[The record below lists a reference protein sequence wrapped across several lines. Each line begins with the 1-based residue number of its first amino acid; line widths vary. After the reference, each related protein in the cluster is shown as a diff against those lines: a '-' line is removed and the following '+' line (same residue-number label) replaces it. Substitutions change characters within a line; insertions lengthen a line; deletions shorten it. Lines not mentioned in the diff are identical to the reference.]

1 MAMDKVLLEVLNNRF
16 TGIVEEMG
24 YIIHRASFTV
34 FVKETW
40 DFDSALVTTDG
51 EIFCYPR
58 NIGVTNMLGMHM
70 DDAIRCIP
78 DYEPGDVIV
87 TNDPHKTRGMC
98 THLPDIMMFKP
109 LFAGGRLL
117 AFAWCFI
124 HSSDVGGLVPGSISP
139 TAFDQFQEGLSIPPT
154 KLFKAGA
161 LNQELLDLILAN
173 CRIPEQN
180 WGDMKA
186 LVAALSV
193 CERRMGDVLA
203 RYGEAAIRSA
213 IPDLIE
219 YGERRA
225 RQIFEAVPDGEY
237 EFWDYVEGY
246 LFSRYHVRVKVRV
259 EVRGSDVHLDFTGTD
274 PQLRAALNI
283 TSYGKPNQWL
293 VLGIV
298 NYLRTTEKSLPLNRG
313 ILRPVRVTVP
323 PGSLLNPLPFV
334 ATGVRHATGY
344 RVSDAV
350 LGALSQAVPGQ
361 IPAAGAGQV
370 AIVLLSHL
378 DPETGQYRV
387 NVLQPM
393 QGGCGGRPSRDGIDG
408 VNFSAGSLR
417 NVPTESIELEAPVF
431 VRRYMLADDVAP
443 GQHRGGAGVVFDF
456 QVNAPNTIITARGM
470 ERFNVR
476 PWGRKGGA
484 PGALGQTVVNPGT
497 REERVIG
504 KIDVLKLEP
513 GDTVRIVSPGGGGY
527 GDPFDRDPELV
538 RRDVANGFVTP
549 DEAAERYGVVLG
561 DGAVDAGQ
569 TRRRRTRRASVAAEF
584 GFGAE
589 RDAYERRLPPAV
601 QDAVATELLAHP
613 GSHRHFLKE
622 QLYTALE
629 ANGPMDLD
637 PVALRERVRAILKS
651 IELEAT
657 ALRRAHE
664 DGHATAAD

>member
-1 MAMDKVLLEVLNNRF
+1 MTTDKVLLEVLNNRF

-70 DDAIRCIP
+70 GDAIRCVA

-87 TNDPHKTRGMC
+87 TNDPHRTRGMC

-139 TAFDQFQEGLSIPPT
+139 TAFDTFQEGLSIPPT
-154 KLFKAGA
+154 KLVKAGK

-173 CRIPEQN
+173 CRIPDQN

-186 LVAALSV
+186 LLAALST
-193 CERRMGDVLA
+193 CERRMDDVVA
-203 RYGEAAIRSA
+203 RYGEDATRAV
-213 IPDLIE
+213 IPELLH

-225 RQIFEAVPDGEY
+225 RAVFEAIPDGGY
-237 EFWDYVEGY
+237 EFWDYVEGD
-246 LFSRYHVRVKVRV
+246 LFSRYHVRIKVRV
-259 EVRGSDVHLDFTGTD
+259 DVSGSDIHLDFTGTD
-274 PQLRAALNI
+274 PQIRAALNMP
-283 TSYGKPNQWL
+283 TYDKPNQWL

-298 NYLRTTEKSLPLNRG
+298 NYLRTTDRSLPLNRG
-313 ILRPVRVTVP
+313 ILRPVSVTVP
-323 PGSLLNPLPFV
+323 KGSLLNPLPFV
-334 ATGVRHATGY
+334 ATGARHAVGY
-344 RVSDAV
+344 RVSDSV
-350 LGALSQAVPGQ
+350 LGALSQAVPRQ

-393 QGGCGGRPSRDGIDG
+393 QGGCGARPTKDGIDG

-417 NVPTESIELEAPVF
+417 NVPTESIELEAPV
-431 VRRYMLADDVAP
+431 VVQRYMLTDETAA
-443 GQHRGGAGVVFDF
+443 GQYRGGAGVVFEF

-470 ERFNVR
+470 ERMHIR
-476 PWGRKGGA
+476 PWGRKGGE
-484 PGALGQTVVNPGT
+484 PGTLGATVLNPGT
-497 REERVIG
+497 AEERSAG
-504 KIDVLKLEP
+504 KIDVLKLGP
-513 GDTVRIVSPGGGGY
+513 GETLRIVSPGGGGY
-527 GDPFDRDPELV
+527 GDPFQRDPELV
-538 RRDVANGFVTP
+538 RRDVANGFFAAA
-549 DEAAERYGVVLG
+549 EAAARYGVVI
-561 DGAVDAGQ
+561 DDARVDLEA
-569 TRRRRTRRASVAAEF
+569 TRRRRSGRAAPAPEF
-584 GFGAE
+584 SFGRE
-589 RDAYERRLPPAV
+589 REDYERRLPPGV
-601 QDAVATELLAHP
+601 QDAVAAELAAYS
-613 GSHRHFLKE
+613 GSYRNFLKE
-622 QLYTALE
+622 QVYDALT
-629 ANGPMDLD
+629 ANGASPLD
-637 PVALRERVRAILKS
+637 PVALRERVREILKS
-651 IELEAT
+651 VRLGA
-657 ALRRAHE
+657 
-664 DGHATAAD
+664 GGAA